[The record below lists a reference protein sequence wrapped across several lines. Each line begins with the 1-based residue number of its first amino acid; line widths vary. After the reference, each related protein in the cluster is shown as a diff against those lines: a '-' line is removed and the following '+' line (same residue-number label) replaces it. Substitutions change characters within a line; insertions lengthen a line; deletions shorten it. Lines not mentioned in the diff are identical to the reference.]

1 MRFESTEIEGLV
13 IIYTKKFNDERGYF
27 FESFHKAKFEEFLG
41 FSVDFVQENESQS
54 LKNVIRGLHFQNPPY
69 AQGKLVRVP
78 FGKVMDVVVD
88 IRKNSPTYGKHFSI
102 ELSDEN
108 GIQLW
113 IPSGFAHGFVSLVD
127 KSILTYKCTNYYNRE
142 SEGAIL
148 WNDLNLAINWL
159 VETPI
164 ISEKDQIATEF
175 SKFTTQF

>member
-1 MRFESTEIEGLV
+1 MRFESTEIDGLV
-13 IIYTKKFNDERGYF
+13 IIHTNKFKDERGYF
-27 FESFHKAKFEEFLG
+27 FESFHKTKFEEFIG
-41 FSVDFVQENESQS
+41 YKVDFVQENESQS
-54 LKNVIRGLHFQNPPY
+54 IKNVVRGLHFQNPPY

-78 FGKVMDVVVD
+78 FGKVIDIVVD

-113 IPSGFAHGFVSLVD
+113 IPVGFAHGFISLEEN
-127 KSILTYKCTNYYNRE
+127 SILSYKCSNYYNKE

-148 WNDLNLAINWL
+148 WNDKDLNIDWM
-159 VETPI
+159 VKSPI

-175 SKFTTQF
+175 SKFATQF

>member
-1 MRFESTEIEGLV
+1 MKFESTEIEGLV

-27 FESFHKAKFEEFLG
+27 YESFHKEKFEDYLG

-54 LKNVIRGLHFQNPPY
+54 IKNVIRGLHFQNPPF

-78 FGKVMDVVVD
+78 YGKVIDVVVD
-88 IRKNSPTYGKHFSI
+88 IRRESPTYGKHFSI

-113 IPSGFAHGFVSLVD
+113 IPQGFAHGFVSLEEN
-127 KSILTYKCTNYYNRE
+127 SLLSYKCTNYYNKE

-148 WNDLNLAINWL
+148 WNDKNLNIDWTIK
-159 VETPI
+159 EPI
-164 ISEKDQIATEF
+164 VSEKDQMATEF
-175 SKFTTQF
+175 TRFITQF